1 MKKRAPILLVLLLAL
16 TSCAAAGGPFK
27 QVTFQ
32 APSQPDP
39 ELRPYLKDV
48 YRIGVLSTTNI
59 EPLKELDIEKVMGRL
74 AEATARGLGS
84 LHEKTVVT
92 QDEIRWNCKDLRFDS
107 TGALSPESQGT
118 LRDQLTLDA
127 LVLVELKSL
136 KAQVTP
142 MSPSPYG
149 GMTGQPGLDLSV
161 DLEVA
166 LINLR
171 TGETWTQRAEPRR
184 NWQPVQMQLFGDDQT
199 ERQLLQALAGPLQQF
214 MTRLAPPPSPQVRHF
229 DLGAE

>member
-1 MKKRAPILLVLLLAL
+1 MKKCAPLLMVLVLA
-16 TSCAAAGGPFK
+16 SCATAGGPFK
-27 QVTFQ
+27 QVSFQ

-39 ELRPYLKDV
+39 ELRPYLHDV
-48 YRIGVLSTTNI
+48 ARIGVLSTTNL
-59 EPLKELDIEKVMGRL
+59 EPLKELDLEKVMGRL

-84 LHEKTVVT
+84 LPEKTVVT

-107 TGALSPESQGT
+107 TGVLTAESQAA

-127 LVLVELKSL
+127 LVFVDLKSL

-142 MSPSPYG
+142 MSPGPYG
-149 GMTGQPGLDLSV
+149 GMTNQPGLDLSV
-161 DLEVA
+161 DLQVA
-166 LINLR
+166 LLNLR
-171 TGETWTQRAEPRR
+171 TGQTWTQRAEPRR
-184 NWQPVQMQLFGDDQT
+184 NWQPTQMQLMGDDQA

-214 MTRLAPPPSPQVRHF
+214 LARLAPPPSQQVRHF

>member
-1 MKKRAPILLVLLLAL
+1 MKKRASILLVLLNVLA
-16 TSCAAAGGPFK
+16 SCATAGGPFK
-27 QVTFQ
+27 QVAFQ

-48 YRIGVLSTTNI
+48 HRIGVLSTTNI
-59 EPLKELDIEKVMGRL
+59 EPLKELDIEKVMDRL

-84 LHEKTVVT
+84 LAERTVVG

-107 TGALSPESQGT
+107 TGALNPESRVT
-118 LRDQLTLDA
+118 LRDQLPLDA

-149 GMTGQPGLDLSV
+149 GMTSQPGFDLSV
-161 DLEVA
+161 DLQVT

-171 TGETWTQRAEPRR
+171 TGETWTQRGEPRR
-184 NWQPVQMQLFGDDQT
+184 NWQPVQAQLLGDDQA
-199 ERQLLQALAGPLQQF
+199 ERQLLQALAGPLKKF
-214 MTRLAPPPSPQVRHF
+214 LDRLAPPPNQQVRHF
-229 DLGAE
+229 DLGEK

>member
-1 MKKRAPILLVLLLAL
+1 LKKCGSIHFVLLVLAA
-16 TSCAAAGGPFK
+16 CATGGGPFK
-27 QVTFQ
+27 QVAFQ

-84 LHEKTVVT
+84 LPEKTVVT
-92 QDEIRWNCKDLRFDS
+92 QDEIRWNCKDLPFDS
-107 TGALSPESQGT
+107 TGALTPESRGT

-127 LVLVELKSL
+127 LVFVELKSL

-142 MSPSPYG
+142 MSPGPYG

-166 LINLR
+166 LVNLR
-171 TGETWTQRAEPRR
+171 TGETWTQRGEPRR

-199 ERQLLQALAGPLQQF
+199 ERQLLQALAAPLQQF
-214 MTRLAPPPSPQVRHF
+214 LSRLAPPPSPQQRHF

>member
-1 MKKRAPILLVLLLAL
+1 LKKPAPLLALLVLAA
-16 TSCAAAGGPFK
+16 CATAGGPFK
-27 QVTFQ
+27 QVAFQ

-39 ELRPYLKDV
+39 ELRPYLREV
-48 YRIGVLSTTNI
+48 SRIGVLSATNI

-84 LHEKTVVT
+84 LSEKTVVT
-92 QDEIRWNCKDLRFDS
+92 QDEIRWNCRDLRFDS
-107 TGALSPESQGT
+107 TGALSPEGRAA

-127 LVLVELKSL
+127 LVFVELKSL

-142 MSPSPYG
+142 MSPGPYG

-161 DLEVA
+161 DLQVA
-166 LINLR
+166 LVNLR
-171 TGETWTQRAEPRR
+171 TGETWTQRGEPRR

-199 ERQLLQALAGPLQQF
+199 ERQLLQALAAPLQQF
-214 MTRLAPPPSPQVRHF
+214 LSRLAPPPSPQVRHF

>member
-1 MKKRAPILLVLLLAL
+1 LKKPAPLLALLVL
-16 TSCAAAGGPFK
+16 AAACAGGGGPFK
-27 QVTFQ
+27 QVAFQ

-39 ELRPYLKDV
+39 ELRPYLRDV
-48 YRIGVLSTTNI
+48 SRIGVLSATNI

-74 AEATARGLGS
+74 ADATARGLGG
-84 LHEKTVVT
+84 LAEKTVVT
-92 QDEIRWNCKDLRFDS
+92 QDEIRWNCRDLRFDS
-107 TGALSPESQGT
+107 TGALSPEGRAA
-118 LRDQLTLDA
+118 LRDQLALDA
-127 LVLVELKSL
+127 LVFVELKSL

-142 MSPSPYG
+142 MSPGPYG

-161 DLEVA
+161 DLQVA

-171 TGETWTQRAEPRR
+171 TGETWTQRGEPRR

-214 MTRLAPPPSPQVRHF
+214 LSRLAPPPSPQVRHF
-229 DLGAE
+229 DLGGE

>member
-1 MKKRAPILLVLLLAL
+1 MKKRAPFLLVLLTALA
-16 TSCAAAGGPFK
+16 SCATGVGPFK
-27 QVTFQ
+27 QVVFQ

-39 ELRPYLKDV
+39 ELRPYLEGV
-48 YRIGVLSTTNI
+48 QRIGVLSTTNI

-84 LHEKTVVT
+84 LPEKTVVT

-107 TGALSPESQGT
+107 TGVLTPESRMV

-127 LVLVELKSL
+127 LVSVELKSL

-142 MSPSPYG
+142 MSPGPYG

-161 DLEVA
+161 DLQVA
-166 LINLR
+166 LVNLR
-171 TGETWTQRAEPRR
+171 TGETWTQRGEPRR

-199 ERQLLQALAGPLQQF
+199 ERQLLQALAAPLQQF
-214 MTRLAPPPSPQVRHF
+214 LVRLAPPPSQQVRHF
-229 DLGAE
+229 DLGGE